1 MLEYALGLIETRGL
15 VGAIEAADAA
25 LKTADVQLVGKERA
39 EAGLITIKITGD
51 VAAVRAAVDAGAAAA
66 QRVGEL
72 IAVHVIPRPDDE
84 IEILIHPPAVQQKER
99 GTIEASRPVREQRR
113 ASEPP
118 PRRQATQKTAVTP
131 EPVAKE
137 KSPRMLPEANEAPMS
152 DDKEEFKK
160 QLEGLTVHAL
170 RHYARSVKG
179 LPIFGRQ
186 ISRANREELI
196 AELLKVKFS
205 R

>member
-25 LKTADVQLVGKERA
+25 VKSADVQLIGKERA
-39 EAGLITIKITGD
+39 EAGLITIKIIGD

-72 IAVHVIPRPDDE
+72 VSVHVIPRPDDE
-84 IEILIHPPAVQQKER
+84 LEILIYTPAGQQKER
-99 GTIEASRPVREQRR
+99 RIEESPRLAKAQRR
-113 ASEPP
+113 
-118 PRRQATQKTAVTP
+118 TP
-131 EPVAKE
+131 EPRPRRITAPVQKPEPAAKE
-137 KSPRMLPEANEAPMS
+137 QPVPVRPAPDEQMLS
-152 DDKEEFKK
+152 DDEQEYKK
-160 QLEGLTVHAL
+160 QLEGLSVHAL

-179 LPIFGRQ
+179 LSIFGRQ

-196 AELLKVKFS
+196 AELLKVKS
-205 R
+205 PR

>member
-1 MLEYALGLIETRGL
+1 MVEYALGLIETRGL

-25 LKTADVQLVGKERA
+25 LKTADVELIGRERV
-39 EAGLITIKITGD
+39 EAGLITVKLRGD

-72 IAVHVIPRPDDE
+72 VGVHVIPRPDDE
-84 IEILIHPPAVQQKER
+84 TEVIIQPPVKTSPVERAVPPAKTPAPRRVPAPIPKAE
-99 GTIEASRPVREQRR
+99 PVV
-113 ASEPP
+113 EPP
-118 PRRQATQKTAVTP
+118 VAAA
-131 EPVAKE
+131 EP
-137 KSPRMLPEANEAPMS
+137 PQG
-152 DDKEEFKK
+152 DDAEEYRK

-170 RHYARSVKG
+170 RHYARSVTG

-196 AELLKVKFS
+196 DILMKVKFPK
-205 R
+205 

>member
-1 MLEYALGLIETRGL
+1 MLDYALGLIETRGL

-25 LKTADVQLVGKERA
+25 LKTADVQLIGKERA
-39 EAGLITIKITGD
+39 EAGLITIKIIGD

-66 QRVGEL
+66 QRIGEL
-72 IAVHVIPRPDDE
+72 VSVHVIPRPDDE
-84 IEILIHPPAVQQKER
+84 LEILIHPPIVLQKER
-99 GTIEASRPVREQRR
+99 RTEEAPRPAQEPRR
-113 ASEPP
+113 APEPR
-118 PRRQATQKTAVTP
+118 PRRFPAAKTAAKP
-131 EPVAKE
+131 EPVVKE
-137 KSPRMLPEANEAPMS
+137 KPLQARPEATETPMS
-152 DDKEEFKK
+152 DDEQEYKK

-196 AELLKVKFS
+196 AELIKVKFS
-205 R
+205 I